1 MISNESGLKI
11 KLKVSTVD
19 IQIKLSG
26 LRISNSKVFSSD
38 PVLSLVMYEQWS
50 DSLAARCLT
59 LNSYLIDRQ
68 LLLGFCPRVS
78 VNEKTLNF

>member
-26 LRISNSKVFSSD
+26 LRISNSKVFSSE
-38 PVLSLVMYEQWS
+38 PVLSLVMYEQRS

-59 LNSYLIDRQ
+59 LNYYLIDR
-68 LLLGFCPRVS
+68 
-78 VNEKTLNF
+78 

>member
-1 MISNESGLKI
+1 MSNKSGLKI

-38 PVLSLVMYEQWS
+38 PVLSLVMYEQRS

-59 LNSYLIDRQ
+59 LNSYLIDR
-68 LLLGFCPRVS
+68 
-78 VNEKTLNF
+78 